1 MSEQESTPHRA
12 VWFDIPVADLD
23 RAVAFYRE
31 VLACGIQKEAFGDV
45 EFAVLDHGAGVGG
58 CLVVKPDEVVGDRG
72 LLLYLNVDGRIREAE
87 ARVTELGGEVL
98 ESTHMI
104 GPHGHRAIVRDC
116 EGNRI
121 VLHSQSDS

>member
-1 MSEQESTPHRA
+1 MSEQESTTHRA
-12 VWFDIPVADLD
+12 VWFDLAVEDLD
-23 RAVAFYRE
+23 RAVAFYRA
-31 VLACGIQKEAFGDV
+31 VLACGTQKAAVGDV

-58 CLVVKPDEVVGDRG
+58 CLVVKPEEIVRDRG

-87 ARVTELGGEVL
+87 ARVTDMGREVL
-98 ESTHMI
+98 ASTHMI

-121 VLHSQSDS
+121 VLHSQSDF